1 MKQQTAALD
10 TIWQR
15 LLARHEAIERQ
26 LEAVLR
32 RAGLTRAALHR
43 AARHAPATE
52 PRIAPEPAAEV
63 GFEELSRPSLEEIS
77 KGRSWRLL
85 RV

>member
-1 MKQQTAALD
+1 MSRQTAALD

-26 LEAVLR
+26 LEAALR
-32 RAGLTRAALHR
+32 RAGLTRAVIEQ
-43 AARHAPATE
+43 AAGQA
-52 PRIAPEPAAEV
+52 PAAEPCV
-63 GFEELSRPSLEEIS
+63 AEPAVSFGELSRPSLEELEMKHS
-77 KGRSWRLL
+77 QHLL